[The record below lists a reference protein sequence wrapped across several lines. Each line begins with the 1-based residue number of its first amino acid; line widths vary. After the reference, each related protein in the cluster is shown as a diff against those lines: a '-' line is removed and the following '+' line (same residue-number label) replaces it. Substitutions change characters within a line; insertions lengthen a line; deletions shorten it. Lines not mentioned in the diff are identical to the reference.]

1 MVSKLVL
8 PFPLISG
15 TVFTLQKYFPGGH
28 FFTLFQYFIIW
39 RFFQY
44 CLTFITSACLM
55 SCTAQRIQNLF
66 SVCSFF
72 FTVLPV
78 NSEHFF
84 LAVWLYITFLL
95 TDIYFVTWFLLY
107 CFTALNVP
115 NIEGPP
121 LHIKLFLPCKLHTKI
136 LYDQMWHRVERLET
150 SPIPSLTIPRQDKP
164 SIICK
169 HSSPCSKAIA

>member
-1 MVSKLVL
+1 MNGLQACPTFSTHIWYSFYITEVFSEWALFHIVSVL
-8 PFPLISG
+8 HYLEVLS
-15 TVFTLQKYFPGGH
+15 V
-28 FFTLFQYFIIW
+28 LFN
-39 RFFQY
+39 
-44 CLTFITSACLM
+44 FITSACLM

-95 TDIYFVTWFLLY
+95 TDIHFVTWFLLY
-107 CFTALNVP
+107 CFTARNVP

-136 LYDQMWHRVERLET
+136 LYDQM
-150 SPIPSLTIPRQDKP
+150 
-164 SIICK
+164 
-169 HSSPCSKAIA
+169 